1 MTDVALIDYGA
12 GNIRSVTKA
21 MQNMGLRVSIT
32 NEAYEI
38 RSADALILP
47 GVGAFREAMKN
58 LAPIKNEI
66 LDKVSTGTPLLGI
79 CLGLQLI
86 FTRSYE
92 FGVTDGLNLVPG
104 EVVKLPRTVKLPHI
118 GWNRIKIVNPNF
130 LLDGVPDDAYMYFV
144 HSYVVSPNHPETVLA
159 TASYGVSFPSVIAA
173 DNIVA
178 TQFHPEKSSGN
189 GLKIIENFVRWIRR

>member
-1 MTDVALIDYGA
+1 MTEVALIDYGA

-21 MQNMGLRVSIT
+21 LQNMGLRVSIT
-32 NEAYEI
+32 NEACKI
-38 RSADALILP
+38 RTADALILP

-58 LAPIKNEI
+58 LSPIKNEI

-92 FGVTDGLNLVPG
+92 FGVTDGLNLVAG
-104 EVVKLPRTVKLPHI
+104 EVVKLPRAVKLPHI
-118 GWNRIKIVNPNF
+118 GWNRIKIVNSNS
-130 LLDGVPDDAYMYFV
+130 LLDGVPDNAYMYFV
-144 HSYVVSPNHPETVLA
+144 HSYVVSPNQPQRVLA
-159 TASYGVSFPSVIAA
+159 TTSYGVSFPSVIAA

-178 TQFHPEKSSGN
+178 TQFHPEKSSSN
-189 GLKIIENFVRWIRR
+189 GLKIIENFVRWVRR